1 MNLYHLSIS
10 FAPLSNILQACCF
23 RIRYDSMPVCRKGG
37 SINLS
42 LLRLSNRM
50 AILVYFD
57 PLDTYKL
64 GHSSN
69 AMPTIV
75 HFEIPAD
82 DVERSKKFY
91 SDLFGWKIE
100 KWSGSTDIGMDY
112 WTINTTDE
120 KGNKALGGGMMK
132 RQGPQQPIINHIDV
146 KSVDEYSSKIQ
157 QLGGKV
163 HVPKTAVPGMG
174 YFAICID
181 TENNAFG
188 IWETNESAK

>member
-1 MNLYHLSIS
+1 
-10 FAPLSNILQACCF
+10 
-23 RIRYDSMPVCRKGG
+23 
-37 SINLS
+37 
-42 LLRLSNRM
+42 
-50 AILVYFD
+50 
-57 PLDTYKL
+57 
-64 GHSSN
+64 
-69 AMPTIV
+69 MPTIV

-100 KWSGSTDIGMDY
+100 KWAGSTDIGMDY

-146 KSVDEYSSKIQ
+146 KSVDEYSSKVQ
-157 QLGGKV
+157 ELGGKV

-174 YFAICID
+174 YFAICLD

-188 IWETNESAK
+188 IWEANENAK